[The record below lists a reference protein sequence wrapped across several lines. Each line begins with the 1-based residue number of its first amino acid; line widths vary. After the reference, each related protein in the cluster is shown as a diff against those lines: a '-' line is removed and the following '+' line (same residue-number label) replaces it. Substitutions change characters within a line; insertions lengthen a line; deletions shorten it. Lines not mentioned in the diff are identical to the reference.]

1 MLSAAAADADSDE
14 DSETAAG
21 SLVVVAATMMMGTRA
36 RTEAEVTRLDRL
48 DNAAL
53 AALAQP
59 RPNVASKYN
68 FYVQL
73 DPSMEQAERIQKLQ
87 KTLEDL
93 RKTYNHVKSELT
105 ALERRRKKMRRKDKD
120 RVQKN
125 QAELASN
132 C

>member
-1 MLSAAAADADSDE
+1 MIIFFPPA
-14 DSETAAG
+14 
-21 SLVVVAATMMMGTRA
+21 
-36 RTEAEVTRLDRL
+36 
-48 DNAAL
+48 
-53 AALAQP
+53 
-59 RPNVASKYN
+59 
-68 FYVQL
+68 

-93 RKTYNHVKSELT
+93 RKTYNQVKGELT

-120 RVQKN
+120 RTQKN